1 MSKLVSLKLN
11 AFCSRFIF
19 VFYVLVVLLVPR
31 ATSLCT
37 DGSCTSSDAAVLS
50 KCVHQ
55 TLKQQEFPQHGMHL
69 VCIVPDPN
77 DESQAIVSVIKNGHE
92 NERILKISNVY
103 DSALAD
109 LFQKIYES
117 VGPTQHNREVNL
129 WAAFTMDGESKI
141 NSVYDAMET
150 TSFIIFTNGQWLWPG
165 VSIGFTRNT
174 TQGYTLKTLSL
185 RPLVL
190 EVDDF
195 LTEDECDW
203 IRMTAEPSMIA
214 SGTAKMDHDV
224 DKEDTEWRTS
234 TQTFLA
240 SDGYPN
246 VLAIDK
252 RVGVLTRT
260 LTQQQEHVQVLR
272 YLKGQKYDQHHD
284 YFNPIFYKK
293 DPGTLRLIQN
303 GEKNRL
309 ATVLWYLTT
318 VQDGGHTIFP
328 LTNNRRMLANHDFT
342 DCSSPDALLVSPV
355 KGRVVI
361 FYSLFADGGLD
372 ENSLHGACP
381 VKGEGEVKWAAN
393 KWIWS
398 RRFDT

>member
-1 MSKLVSLKLN
+1 
-11 AFCSRFIF
+11 
-19 VFYVLVVLLVPR
+19 
-31 ATSLCT
+31 
-37 DGSCTSSDAAVLS
+37 
-50 KCVHQ
+50 
-55 TLKQQEFPQHGMHL
+55 MHL
-69 VCIVPDPN
+69 VCIVPSTEDT
-77 DESQAIVSVIKNGHE
+77 SQAMISVIKDGHE
-92 NERILKISNVY
+92 SERVWRIADVY
-103 DSALAD
+103 DLSLQD
-109 LFQKIYES
+109 FFRNIFNK
-117 VGPTQHNREVNL
+117 VGSTVNNRDVHL
-129 WAAFTMDGESKI
+129 WAAFNMEGETKI
-141 NSVYDAMET
+141 DSVYDAVEA

-165 VSIGFTRNT
+165 VSIGYTRNI

-203 IRMTAEPSMIA
+203 IKLTAEPSMIA
-214 SGTAKMDHDV
+214 SGTAKMDHDL

-246 VLAIDK
+246 VMAIDK
-252 RVGVLTRT
+252 RVAMLTRT
-260 LTQQQEHVQVLR
+260 NANQQEHVQVLR

-284 YFNPIFYKK
+284 FFNKIFYQK

-318 VQDGGHTIFP
+318 VNDGGHTIFA
-328 LTNNRRMLANHDFT
+328 LTHGRKMERDHDFS
-342 DCSSPDALLVSPV
+342 DCTNSEALLVAPR
-355 KGRVVI
+355 KGRVII
-361 FYSLFADGGLD
+361 FYSLYADGGLD

-381 VKGEGEVKWAAN
+381 VLGEGEVKWAAN

-398 RRFDT
+398 RTFGG